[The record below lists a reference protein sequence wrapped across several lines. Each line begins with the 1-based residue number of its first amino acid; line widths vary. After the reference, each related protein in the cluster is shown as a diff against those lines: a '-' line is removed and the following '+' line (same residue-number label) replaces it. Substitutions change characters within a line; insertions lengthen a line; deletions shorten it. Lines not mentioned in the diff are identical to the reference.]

1 MVLWKCPGWRIRMLC
16 NQKEGCDVR
25 HAPLPVAPFFFL
37 AKMDQDSSGI
47 ALSLLIWVSGSRA
60 AAEPC
65 PLLLVAPHSPCWDLA
80 AARARAR
87 TSIPTPPHCCP
98 PGKRTCHKL
107 YNEVFKEVFQRK
119 GRVLQ
124 FLCPAAE
131 TPVMLPGFISCS
143 AKAPASHWSPRTAL
157 LLSQSHVPHLSSG
170 PNTSTCLGRSL
181 QLVLPALY
189 ITLLTSSL

>member
-1 MVLWKCPGWRIRMLC
+1 MLC

-143 AKAPASHWSPRTAL
+143 AKAPASH
-157 LLSQSHVPHLSSG
+157 
-170 PNTSTCLGRSL
+170 
-181 QLVLPALY
+181 
-189 ITLLTSSL
+189 